1 MTDTPA
7 TLLRLSDS
15 DLTVS
20 DPAEDIRGRAV
31 VDRDGEEVGKVD
43 DLMIDDRE
51 HKVRFMRVA
60 SGGFLGIGEQTFM
73 IPIDAITRI
82 EGDTVHIDQ
91 SREHVARGPGY
102 DPDLEDQQY
111 WVDVYGH
118 YGYGPFWGPGYVYPR
133 YPFM

>member
-1 MTDTPA
+1 MTDFPA
-7 TLLRLSDS
+7 TLLTLTDS
-15 DLTVS
+15 ELTVS
-20 DPAEDIRGRAV
+20 DPAEDIRARTV
-31 VDRDGEEVGKVD
+31 LDRHGEEVGKVD

-60 SGGFLGIGEQTFM
+60 SGGFLGMGEKTFM

-82 EGDTVHIDQ
+82 EADTVHIDQ
-91 SREHVARGPGY
+91 SREHVAGGPGY
-102 DPDLEDQQY
+102 DPELGDQQY
-111 WVDVYGH
+111 WMDVYGY